1 MDGISIYVAN
11 GQINVATIATTPAF
25 AVLAR
30 QLLFEGTYLLSS
42 PVRANYDVA
51 PDGQHLVL
59 LKSTSTE
66 ARLLVV
72 HNWKAQLAERLA
84 QTVKK

>member
-1 MDGISIYVAN
+1 
-11 GQINVATIATTPAF
+11 
-25 AVLAR
+25 
-30 QLLFEGTYLLSS
+30 
-42 PVRANYDVA
+42 VA

-59 LKSTSTE
+59 LKSTSVE

-72 HNWKAQLAERLA
+72 HNWKAQFADRLA